1 MNRKE
6 IIIRDIGEYDLEQF
20 EEFELQE
27 ILDKIKECC
36 SE

>member
-6 IIIRDIGEYDLEQF
+6 IIIREIEEYDFEQF
-20 EEFELQE
+20 EEFELQQ

-36 SE
+36 PE